1 MAKIQDSYMNSILNS
16 QYDLKMS
23 KTFRMYMM
31 YCDIVNIKFLKITHT
46 KWQFSDSVIFNSN
59 NKYMY

>member
-1 MAKIQDSYMNSILNS
+1 MNSIVNS